1 MFHASPYH
9 EGASPNHDVDDLI
22 STGTIIARTVKA
34 CVVRGATQVYA
45 AASHRLFVQRVFGG
59 VQVLLRQ
66 VQVLL
71 GPAQPFRR
79 ITECLLPQVPRGNFC
94 AHSGPIAPVK
104 VNGSGARPV
113 SRTGSERASRMSAA
127 PIAVIASA
135 RHKIGSRFERCAR
148 YRSIYRRLQHIVVQ
162 HFPLEQ

>member
-1 MFHASPYH
+1 MQCADSVGVAVEYVEMFHASPYH
-9 EGASPNHDVDDLI
+9 EGASPNHGVDDLI
-22 STGTIIARTVKA
+22 
-34 CVVRGATQVYA
+34 
-45 AASHRLFVQRVFGG
+45 
-59 VQVLLRQ
+59 
-66 VQVLL
+66 
-71 GPAQPFRR
+71 
-79 ITECLLPQVPRGNFC
+79 
-94 AHSGPIAPVK
+94 
-104 VNGSGARPV
+104 GARPV